1 MVTKSRKAS
10 AKKGRV
16 KVGKLKTTKELSAK
30 DLKKVKGGNL
40 LEAAAKGKPFPKVE
54 IHYY

>member
-30 DLKKVKGGNL
+30 DLKKLKGGNL

-54 IHYY
+54 IHY